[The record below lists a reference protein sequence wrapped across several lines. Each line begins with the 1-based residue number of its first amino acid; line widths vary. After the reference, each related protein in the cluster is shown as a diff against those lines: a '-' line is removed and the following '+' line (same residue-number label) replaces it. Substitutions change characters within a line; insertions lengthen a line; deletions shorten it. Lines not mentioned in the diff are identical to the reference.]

1 MKIVLLLAALTLAA
15 PALAQTAP
23 ASTAPASASTTTA
36 PAAPAAASKFSLD
49 TPIETIAADPA
60 GKKALDETMPG
71 LTTHDAY
78 EMFKSMS
85 LNQLQPMAGGKITDE
100 AMAKTKAA
108 LEAVK

>member
-1 MKIVLLLAALTLAA
+1 MKTVLLLAALTGTT
-15 PALAQTAP
+15 PAFAQTAP
-23 ASTAPASASTTTA
+23 AATAPTTA
-36 PAAPAAASKFSLD
+36 ATAAPATPAAAPKFTLD

-71 LTTHDAY
+71 LTTHEAY

-100 AMAKTKAA
+100 VMAKTKAA

>member
-1 MKIVLLLAALTLAA
+1 MKTVLLLAALTGTT
-15 PALAQTAP
+15 PAFAQTAP
-23 ASTAPASASTTTA
+23 AATAPTTAATTA
-36 PAAPAAASKFSLD
+36 PATPTAAPKFTLD

-71 LTTHDAY
+71 LTTHEAY

-100 AMAKTKAA
+100 VMAKTKAA
-108 LEAVK
+108 LEAIK